1 MTPST
6 AAEWSP
12 IVSAQRSRHAGRAT
26 PRRGPPPL
34 MKLGGRTDW
43 KERVVLRLA
52 WITASRWSEIAALTL
67 KNFTLEADGTLT
79 LYRSVASKTAKAD
92 PHCAPRF
99 VRIRGQDALDT
110 IKLCRTPQENEKL
123 TNLATAKVERAL
135 VHWNATAH
143 STKRVRRG
151 TLLKSWR
158 RTLWTHT

>member
-52 WITASRWSEIAALTL
+52 WITASCWSEIAALTL

-151 TLLKSWR
+151 TLPKSWK
-158 RTLWTHT
+158 RTI